1 MLKISAFV
9 SFFLVNSNSLEL
21 IDEFAEFAD
30 MKKRFDGTTSFLPV
44 FTRNYFKRREER
56 REKHRLLIIFFL
68 IFFLKE
74 RSSNRETDF

>member
-44 FTRNYFKRREER
+44 FTRNYFKRREE
-56 REKHRLLIIFFL
+56 KHRLLIIFFL
-68 IFFLKE
+68 IFFFKRTLFE
-74 RSSNRETDF
+74 SRNRFLIS